1 MTGRGMLMATIL
13 AWLALGAQTVS
24 AQTRSGG
31 GGGFTGSFQNQPLG
45 GLSSGS
51 SGGFGN
57 TTGSSSGQFGASNTR
72 TGSLSNPF
80 ANRTDPFSTS
90 RERGFNTGRT
100 TTTNYSSLG
109 VPFGAIAG
117 QARLGTGRTPSQ
129 QPTGYGNQPRA
140 TAGGFTRPQYVSR
153 IAFDY
158 SPIPTAQIE
167 NSLQTQFAHSYA
179 GAASLPSAANVK
191 IVVDGDV
198 VTMTGEVRSTVEMR
212 LAEALVRLEP
222 GVRQVR
228 NELQVSVTPKLEPD

>member
-1 MTGRGMLMATIL
+1 MTGRGMLMATIV
-13 AWLALGAQTVS
+13 AWLAVGAQTVS

-109 VPFGAIAG
+109 VPFGAKI
-117 QARLGTGRTPSQ
+117 GR
-129 QPTGYGNQPRA
+129 
-140 TAGGFTRPQYVSR
+140 
-153 IAFDY
+153 
-158 SPIPTAQIE
+158 
-167 NSLQTQFAHSYA
+167 AH
-179 GAASLPSAANVK
+179 V
-191 IVVDGDV
+191 
-198 VTMTGEVRSTVEMR
+198 
-212 LAEALVRLEP
+212 
-222 GVRQVR
+222 
-228 NELQVSVTPKLEPD
+228 